1 MKKTATALVVLS
13 AIALTACGSDTKTAS
28 GRFDEVKSAKAVKA
42 VYKPATRL
50 VTDYHN
56 ECQTKTRTKVVNKRT
71 VVETYQDCSKV
82 RVGTRTE
89 SYRKLV
95 KPGKDAMYC
104 VELDQVDGRNDVL
117 FEVTHGTY
125 LEFADKREGVEVK
138 SMEYLRK
145 VSHCRR

>member
-13 AIALTACGSDTKTAS
+13 AVALTACGSDAKTVS

-50 VTDYHN
+50 VTDYRN
-56 ECQTKTRTKVVNKRT
+56 ECQTKTRTKTVNGKPK
-71 VVETYQDCSKV
+71 VETYQDCSKV
-82 RVGTRTE
+82 RVGTHTE
-89 SYRKLV
+89 SYRKAV
-95 KPGKDAMYC
+95 KPGKAAMYC

-125 LEFADKREGVEVK
+125 LKFASKREGVKVK
-138 SMEYLRK
+138 SMEYLRE